1 MRNPIVKSPENV
13 KPKELDRL
21 NMFCFSS
28 ILFTENLNSSLERT
42 LFTCRQWIGKIKF
55 YTFWTKFGIG
65 PNELLEVVED
75 LK

>member
-1 MRNPIVKSPENV
+1 MRNPIVKSSGSV

-42 LFTCRQWIGKIKF
+42 LFTCRQCMINNKNLESYKF
-55 YTFWTKFGIG
+55 VAHSSFLCVTA
-65 PNELLEVVED
+65 P
-75 LK
+75 